1 MEFQTIDKE
10 NINFPYGSF
19 SFLKSNQSFFV
30 LYFDEVRNAE
40 HERIINENRNR
51 LEKAFELKNR
61 NFCYL
66 GDFVDE
72 FRNVVLEAVKS
83 NEYWNEEEKEIIFN
97 KVEQFDYSHF
107 YKYFKNS
114 FGISPEIK
122 NGTLNHFGNFAAI
135 PKPNDEPILN
145 FLLNLADEVS
155 YVERPDIRFSVN
167 YVPREKDEEEL
178 KKDEFIRKMDEL
190 IQDMKGQGV
199 LHILSTYIFETIEEN
214 LEENKIKQITNL
226 TITDKGDIIFPKFEN
241 KALKLNHLSKTI
253 YIFYLTQ
260 NKPIAITDLE
270 KYKLELIDIYKKVSY
285 RNNTESLE
293 NSITEL
299 IKGNAEGVYVHFSR
313 IKSAINKVF
322 TKRTALFYYISG
334 AKNEPREI
342 LLEKL
347 YIKNQLV

>member
-30 LYFDEVRNAE
+30 LYFDEVRNTE
-40 HERIINENRNR
+40 HQRIINENRNR

-72 FRNVVLEAVKS
+72 FRNVVLEAVKT

-97 KVEQFDYSHF
+97 KVEQFDYNHF

-114 FGISPEIK
+114 FGISPDIK

-135 PKPNDEPILN
+135 SKPNDEPILN

-155 YVERPDIRFSVN
+155 YVERPDIRFSMN

-214 LEENKIKQITNL
+214 LEEKKIKQVTNIVISEDGEIT
-226 TITDKGDIIFPKFEN
+226 FPKFEGIT
-241 KALKLNHLSKTI
+241 LKLNHLTKTL
-253 YIFYLTQ
+253 YIFYLLQ
-260 NKPIAITDLE
+260 DGPVAITDLE
-270 KYKLELIDIYKKVSY
+270 NHKSALLDIYKKVSY
-285 RNNTESLE
+285 RNNTDSLE
-293 NSITEL
+293 NSISEL

-313 IKSAINKVF
+313 IKSAVNKVF

-342 LLEKL
+342 LLENQ
-347 YIKNQLV
+347 YIENQLV